1 MYDIIINR
9 LSRNKSEVYSD
20 YIKLCIPEIITMLI
34 ISFVKVFDKVIAN
47 LIGVEVITGISMA
60 AGYSEVMLLIGVAV
74 KTVALIEYTK
84 TKDLKLLGTMYKFSF
99 VVQIFIVIGTIMV
112 GNLLTYNSGL
122 SLEAKSISS
131 ISLLAY
137 GVYYILVDY
146 NKFIRLIL
154 IVDKR
159 TVLISKIT
167 TFSTVFNVLF
177 DLVVYIIGL
186 QWYWLV
192 LDNIITELICI
203 LITRFILKDKKMLY
217 GKINTIYKY
226 KNSIFSTII
235 DSGARR
241 VLYVLM
247 TFILSWLGDVR
258 YARYIIITS
267 IIDQLINPTF
277 SNVAF
282 TGILLNDNYDKNDV
296 RGVICK
302 FSIKYALFCSLLS
315 LPLSLLFKDGNI
327 SYLLLIIL
335 TGVMTLVNS
344 IQSYYTGLNRY
355 NNLYNSISK
364 AQIVCTI
371 SSLLWLAFSV
381 LVIGNEYVAYLVW
394 IIRNIINITLLKMY
408 YKRFAENN
416 CL

>member
-74 KTVALIEYTK
+74 KTVALVEYTK

-247 TFILSWLGDVR
+247 PFILSWLGDVR

-296 RGVICK
+296 RDVICK

-364 AQIVCTI
+364 A
-371 SSLLWLAFSV
+371 
-381 LVIGNEYVAYLVW
+381 
-394 IIRNIINITLLKMY
+394 
-408 YKRFAENN
+408 
-416 CL
+416 